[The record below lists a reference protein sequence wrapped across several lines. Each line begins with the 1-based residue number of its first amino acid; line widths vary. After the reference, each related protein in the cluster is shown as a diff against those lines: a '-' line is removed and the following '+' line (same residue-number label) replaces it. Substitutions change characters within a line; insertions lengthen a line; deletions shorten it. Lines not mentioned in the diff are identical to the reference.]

1 MTMRVLMLG
10 WEFPPFIT
18 GGLGTACAG
27 LTKSLVNA
35 GTEVTFVLP
44 KSVGPDS
51 ASHVRLVTPRGI
63 TEPLQNT
70 VAATSASAALST
82 IALPSA
88 RQPQAIT
95 PSASFAAEAAVNT
108 SRSGFVRIGSTSI
121 SGSAWRSEFQTRLE
135 AFQQTR
141 FLEVPMIAPAVY
153 ANTNAESTFE
163 SETTSG
169 AFTVEDRQIVAG
181 TPTLKEMLEW
191 ADFSGWNPDRVRVL
205 AESGAFPGLD
215 PVEIAIQTALP
226 EAGSSKSR
234 MQDGAAEAA
243 DYSGDLLGAA
253 ARYARFCVD
262 ALGGI
267 EFDVI
272 HAHDWLTYPAGMALQ
287 KLTGKPL
294 VVHVHSTEFDRSG
307 ETPNQQV
314 YSIERRGMHAATRV
328 ISVSMLTKNVCVR
341 RYHVPASKIDVVYN
355 GVELRPEDVGTQ
367 PIHSKDKIVLY
378 FGRITMQ
385 KGPEYFIRAAKRV
398 LEYMDNV
405 KFVVAGNGDQA
416 QRMIEMAATLGIGH
430 KVLFTGFLRGR
441 DISRVFSMADL
452 YVMPSVS
459 EPFGIAPLE
468 AMSHNVPVLISK
480 TSGVSE
486 VLVHALKADFWDID
500 DMADKIIAVLRHP
513 ILSDTLKERGS
524 FEVRGISWDGTATKC
539 VQTYTKAIADRVI
552 ERSG

>member
-1 MTMRVLMLG
+1 
-10 WEFPPFIT
+10 
-18 GGLGTACAG
+18 
-27 LTKSLVNA
+27 
-35 GTEVTFVLP
+35 
-44 KSVGPDS
+44 
-51 ASHVRLVTPRGI
+51 
-63 TEPLQNT
+63 
-70 VAATSASAALST
+70 
-82 IALPSA
+82 
-88 RQPQAIT
+88 
-95 PSASFAAEAAVNT
+95 
-108 SRSGFVRIGSTSI
+108 
-121 SGSAWRSEFQTRLE
+121 
-135 AFQQTR
+135 
-141 FLEVPMIAPAVY
+141 MIAPAVY
-153 ANTNAESTFE
+153 ANTNPESTLE

-169 AFTVEDRQIVAG
+169 VFTVHDRQIVAV

-234 MQDGAAEAA
+234 MQDSAAEAA

-539 VQTYTKAIADRVI
+539 VQTYTKAIADRV
-552 ERSG
+552 S

>member
-70 VAATSASAALST
+70 VAAPSASAALSA
-82 IALPSA
+82 IAVPSA
-88 RQPQAIT
+88 PQPQAIT

-108 SRSGFVRIGSTSI
+108 ARSGFMRIGSTSI
-121 SGSAWRSEFQTRLE
+121 SGSAWRNEFQTRLE

-153 ANTNAESTFE
+153 ANTNAESTLE

-169 AFTVEDRQIVAG
+169 VFTVQDRQIVAG

-191 ADFSGWNPDRVRVL
+191 ADFSGWNSDRVRVL

-234 MQDGAAEAA
+234 MQDSAAEAA

-539 VQTYTKAIADRVI
+539 VQTYTKAIADQV
-552 ERSG
+552 S

>member
-1 MTMRVLMLG
+1 VTMRVLMLG

-63 TEPLQNT
+63 TEPLQKT
-70 VAATSASAALST
+70 VAAPSASAALSA
-82 IALPSA
+82 IAVPSA
-88 RQPQAIT
+88 PKPQAIT
-95 PSASFAAEAAVNT
+95 PSASFASEAAAST
-108 SRSGFVRIGSTSI
+108 ARSGFMRIGSTSI

-169 AFTVEDRQIVAG
+169 AFTMEDRQIVAG
-181 TPTLKEMLEW
+181 APTLKEMLEW

-234 MQDGAAEAA
+234 MQDSAAEAA

-539 VQTYTKAIADRVI
+539 VQTYTKAIADRV
-552 ERSG
+552 S

>member
-70 VAATSASAALST
+70 VAAPSASAALSA
-82 IALPSA
+82 IAVPSA
-88 RQPQAIT
+88 PQPQAIT

-108 SRSGFVRIGSTSI
+108 ARSGFMRIGSTSI
-121 SGSAWRSEFQTRLE
+121 SGSAWRNEFQTRLE

-153 ANTNAESTFE
+153 ANTNAESTLE

-169 AFTVEDRQIVAG
+169 VFTVQDRQIIAG

-234 MQDGAAEAA
+234 MQDSAAEAA

-539 VQTYTKAIADRVI
+539 VQTYTKAIADRVF
-552 ERSG
+552 